1 MRPSVHAVKLFF
13 TTLPFEKGISNL
25 GSFTPGTISCDWAF
39 ISALF
44 SIVIIDLILAGDN
57 AVVIAMAVRSLPR
70 DQRKKG
76 IIFGAGA
83 AVLLRVA
90 ITFFVA
96 QLLNVSYVKL
106 AGGILILWIAIK
118 LFVEGAP
125 EDEENRRATTI
136 WQAIRVIV
144 IADISMSL
152 DNMLAVGGASHG
164 NLFLL
169 LFGLGLSIPFIVF
182 TSNLLSLLMDR
193 YPVIV
198 YIGAAILGK
207 VGGEM
212 MITDPFAVNLL
223 PANLVRTDAEAPVN
237 LLLYSVEVFSAAA
250 VIIAGKAWMQLTVRE
265 EGKKVSITH
274 GVPESDLVGGR
285 KAILTISREF
295 GSGGREI
302 GLAVARDLG
311 LRYVDREIIIAD
323 IRKDGHQWEQ
333 WAENLD
339 EHCPTVWEKY
349 DWSYR
354 GFAALMQWHILE
366 HAFRGGV
373 VIVGRGG
380 NFVLKGVPHAFR
392 IRVTAPLDAR
402 IERIIKRESVDR
414 DTARWLCDKTDKER
428 ACFLH
433 AIYGGRWDDPA
444 EYDRVLQVAGQSV
457 DNAIAE
463 VKSVLVDRE
472 RACTES
478 AREALRLLSTAA
490 KVKAG
495 IATNPRF
502 FIPVFDVLPEGEGLV
517 LRGITHT
524 PKEHK
529 RIEDE
534 ARLLAG
540 EVPIRCDLHYRK

>member
-1 MRPSVHAVKLFF
+1 MIDLGFF
-13 TTLPFEKGISNL
+13 
-25 GSFTPGTISCDWAF
+25 GTISFDLKF
-39 ISALF
+39 LTALF

-57 AVVIAMAVRSLPR
+57 AVVIAMAVRSLPQE
-70 DQRKKG
+70 QRKKG

-83 AVLLRVA
+83 AVLLRVI

-96 QLLNVSYVKL
+96 QLLNISYVKL
-106 AGGILILWIAIK
+106 VGGLLILWIAVK

-125 EDEENRRATTI
+125 EDGQERKAATI
-136 WQAIRVIV
+136 WQAIKIIV
-144 IADISMSL
+144 IADITMSL

-182 TSNLLSLLMDR
+182 TSNLLSMLMDK
-193 YPVIV
+193 YPIII

-212 MITDPFAVNLL
+212 MLTDPFTVKLL
-223 PANLVRTDAEAPVN
+223 PASLVKTDAAAPIP
-237 LLLYSVEVFSAAA
+237 LLLYSIEALFAAG
-250 VIIAGKAWMQLTVRE
+250 VIISGKAWMRLAVKE
-265 EGKKVSITH
+265 EGGKEAIV
-274 GVPESDLVGGR
+274 GNVPEPGAAEGR

-302 GLAVARDLG
+302 GQAVARDLG
-311 LRYVDREIIIAD
+311 FRYVDRETLLAD
-323 IRKDGHQWEQ
+323 IRKDGAKWEQ

-339 EHCPTVWEKY
+339 EHYPTVWEKY

-366 HAFRGGV
+366 HACHGGV

-380 NFVLKGVPHAFR
+380 NFALKGVPHAFR
-392 IRVTAPLDAR
+392 IRVTAPQDVR
-402 IERIIKRESVDR
+402 IERIIRRESVDR

-428 ACFLH
+428 AGFLH

-444 EYDRVLQVAGQSV
+444 EYDKVFRVTGQSV
-457 DNAIAE
+457 DNEASE
-463 VKSVLVDRE
+463 VKSALMDRE
-472 RACTES
+472 RACTEP
-478 AREALRLLSTAA
+478 AQQALRMLSAA
-490 KVKAG
+490 ARVRAG
-495 IATNPRF
+495 IATNPRI
-502 FIPVFDVLPEGEGLV
+502 FIPVFDVLPDGDGLV

-524 PKEHK
+524 PKEQE
-529 RIEDE
+529 RINDE
-534 ARLLAG
+534 AKRLAG
-540 EVPIRCDLHYRK
+540 GLPIRCELHYRK